1 MRRPANTLNIAAL
14 VMGVLLS
21 PTVSAASPSTYW
33 AQFAVGPFPVNS
45 PTTVSMAPGSTVR
58 VNVTT
63 GGSQGVNGTD
73 LDTIGIAGTGLDY
86 DQLNCLGIFNGGGTT
101 AVQTT
106 LRFTNIQVGAA
117 HQRGLL
123 MVGAINIISSPV
135 TLSSSIAGRVQT
147 WTVVGSPF
155 DAGPTNS
162 FPVAWNAGAGV
173 ITTAAAS
180 GNDSR
185 CIVLDLGPLTSNG
198 DITISLSQHLA
209 DGIVFAIGEQLV
221 GALDVPGGPT
231 SLGLDLAPPLPN
243 PTRGTLAVQFTLPA
257 GQHVR
262 IGAYDLAGRRIAEFA
277 DGEYRAGTHT
287 LNVNLKSA
295 DGRALPVG
303 LCFLRMET
311 AAGSRVRRLAIVR

>member
-1 MRRPANTLNIAAL
+1 MRHPVRFLDVAAL
-14 VMGVLLS
+14 VMAVLLS

-63 GGSQGVNGTD
+63 GGSQGVNGAD
-73 LDTIGIAGTGLDY
+73 LDTIGIAATGLAY
-86 DQLNCLGIFNGGGTT
+86 DQLDCLAIFNGGGTI

-106 LRFTNIQVGAA
+106 LRFTDIQVGAA

-123 MVGAINIISSPV
+123 MVGAINALSSPV
-135 TLSSSIAGRVQT
+135 TLSSTIAGRVQT

-155 DAGPTNS
+155 DYTPSNS
-162 FPVAWNAGAGV
+162 FPVSWNAGSGV

-198 DITISLSQHLA
+198 DITISVNQHLN
-209 DGIVFAIGEQLV
+209 DGIVFALGEELA
-221 GALDVPGGPT
+221 GTLDVPGGPT
-231 SLGLDLAPPLPN
+231 RLGLDLAPPLPN
-243 PTRGTLAVQFTLPA
+243 PARGALALQFTLPA

-277 DGEYRAGTHT
+277 DGDYRAGTHT
-287 LNVNLKSA
+287 LNLNLLGA
-295 DGRALPVG
+295 DGRALPAG